1 MRQALRA
8 TARQLTMYI
17 RTTSLLTRFV
27 LILFIGCAAPSFAQ
41 DKIKLKIE
49 GALRFNYVLS
59 SWKDS
64 QIKRGGDFGYDVFR
78 IAPKVSYKGVSLNA
92 EYRFYSNAFGG
103 GMLKQGWFQF
113 GLSAKD
119 TIQLG
124 LAKVPFGITPYNSN
138 NWFFSINYYVGLEDD
153 HDMGIRYMRQMKKFD
168 LYFAYFKNAEEFSF
182 GNNSDISNSRYAY
195 DIASK
200 DLNGDGELNLRNK
213 EIHQF
218 NAKVV
223 YKLGEG
229 GVKHRIGTSLQYGGI
244 YNLDT
249 EKTGRHVA
257 AALHYKLETK
267 HVGIKA
273 QTVFYQIDPRPPDGE
288 TSQIIAMTAY
298 GAPYFVAAEASTYT
312 LGISYKLAIKDF
324 FISELIFYND
334 FGYMDKSNSAFDDTI
349 MNVLG
354 IGVTTGPVFTYIDMA
369 SGKHMPWLNP
379 DYDNS
384 LGEGSTLSDSWETRF
399 NINFGYYF

>member
-1 MRQALRA
+1 MS
-8 TARQLTMYI
+8 MSSMPMI
-17 RTTSLLTRFV
+17 TRFV
-27 LILFIGCAAPSFAQ
+27 IISFICCSASVHAQ
-41 DKIKLKIE
+41 DKFKIKIG

-78 IAPKVSYKGVSLNA
+78 IEPQVSYKGVSLNA
-92 EYRFYSNAFGG
+92 EYRFYSDAFGG
-103 GMLKQGWFQF
+103 GMLKKGWFQF
-113 GLSAKD
+113 GINPND

-138 NWFFSINYYVGLEDD
+138 NWFFSINYYTGLEDD
-153 HDMGIRYMRQMKKFD
+153 HDMGVRYVHQEERLD
-168 LYFAYFKNAEEFSF
+168 LYFAYFKNSEEFSF
-182 GNNSDISNSRYAY
+182 GNNTDLSYSRYAY

-200 DLNGDGELNLRNK
+200 DLDGDGVLNLRNK

-218 NAKVV
+218 NVKAL
-223 YKLGEG
+223 YKIEENDT
-229 GVKHRIGTSLQYGGI
+229 KHRIGTSLQYGGV

-249 EKTGRHVA
+249 EQTGRHLA
-257 AALHYKLETK
+257 LALHYELESK
-267 HVGIKA
+267 HFGLKA
-273 QTVFYQIDPRPPDGE
+273 QTLYYQIDPKHPGSE
-288 TSQIIAMTAY
+288 TNELIAMAAY
-298 GAPYFVAAEASTYT
+298 GAPYFVAALASTYT
-312 LGISYKLAIKDF
+312 LGISYKLSICKF
-324 FISELIFYND
+324 FISDLIFYND
-334 FGYMDKSNSAFDDTI
+334 FGYMDKSNPGFDDTI

-354 IGVTTGPVFTYIDMA
+354 VGVTTGPVFTFIDLA

-384 LGEGSTLSDSWETRF
+384 LGAGSTLSDSWETRF